1 MLAIGFV
8 EPGYCKSAVMPFAVL
23 VDAQPRRPAPAPAA
37 DRPARRPAAT
47 HSERRFGQPL
57 DPNTLHSRRR

>member
-1 MLAIGFV
+1 
-8 EPGYCKSAVMPFAVL
+8 MPFAVL